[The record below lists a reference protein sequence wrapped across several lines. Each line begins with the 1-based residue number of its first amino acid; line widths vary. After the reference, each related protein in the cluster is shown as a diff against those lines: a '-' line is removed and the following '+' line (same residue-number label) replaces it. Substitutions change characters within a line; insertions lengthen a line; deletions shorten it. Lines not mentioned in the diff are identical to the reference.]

1 MNCPTEMRNL
11 LAALGLVFHSKSRKG
26 TDGEGVSSFSALTTE
41 LAATIAIIT
50 GIISYLT
57 ANKKAKAEIATLQ
70 ESNKHEIEKLM
81 KQHEV
86 DIESLKEKHQLE
98 TEKCEQEHKHKIE
111 IMQIEHKNAL
121 ESNEKQQSNAAMFSV
136 MTDIIK
142 EPQKLQGLL
151 ELANN
156 PAFKK

>member
-1 MNCPTEMRNL
+1 MEEILNTL
-11 LAALGLVFHSKSRKG
+11 L
-26 TDGEGVSSFSALTTE
+26 VSCVP
-41 LAATIAIIT
+41 AIIT

-86 DIESLKEKHQLE
+86 DIESLK
-98 TEKCEQEHKHKIE
+98 EKCEQEHKHKIE

>member
-1 MNCPTEMRNL
+1 MQEIINTL
-11 LAALGLVFHSKSRKG
+11 LVSCIPSVF
-26 TDGEGVSSFSALTTE
+26 
-41 LAATIAIIT
+41 T
-50 GIISYLT
+50 GIITYLT
-57 ANKKAKAEIATLQ
+57 ANKKLKAEIATLQ

-98 TEKCEQEHKHKIE
+98 IEKSDQEHKHKIE

-121 ESNEKQQSNAAMFSV
+121 ESNEKEQSNAAMFSV
-136 MTDIIK
+136 MTDVIRD
-142 EPQKLQGLL
+142 PQKLQGLL

-156 PAFKK
+156 PVFQKK